1 MIFRVYEPYDDIDT
15 ITNSYNKPEECF
27 ICYELKSDLDSCTI
41 SLKSQ
46 INYDKSCECDGWIH
60 KQCLDIWYNKQ
71 KKCPICRVIIYERK
85 NVIDT
90 VVNAVPYSNQIYLFV
105 CKSINK
111 VARIILYW
119 FLFCTIIELYLSIT
133 IMMKNW

>member
-27 ICYELKSDLDSCTI
+27 ICYELKSDLDSCAI

-46 INYDKSCECDGWIH
+46 INYDKSCGCDGWIH

-85 NVIDT
+85 NIIDT
-90 VVNAVPYSNQIYLFV
+90 VANAMPYSNQIYSSV
-105 CKSINK
+105 CDSINK
-111 VARIILYW
+111 ITRIILYW
-119 FLFCTIIELYLSIT
+119 FLFCTIIEFYLSIT
-133 IMMKNW
+133 IIMKNW